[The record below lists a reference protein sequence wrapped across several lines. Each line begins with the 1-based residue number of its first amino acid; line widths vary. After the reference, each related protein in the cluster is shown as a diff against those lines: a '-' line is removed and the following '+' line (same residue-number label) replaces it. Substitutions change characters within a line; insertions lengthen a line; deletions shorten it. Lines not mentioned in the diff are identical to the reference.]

1 MKGLSLDWKSYKEL
15 KRNNPGYE
23 AYKAQL
29 LKKRLEKLPKTV
41 RTQVAQIFDEYMDSG
56 DEEEMPTTL
65 ETPSKPETT
74 TSSSEKSATEE
85 QTKA

>member
-29 LKKRLEKLPKTV
+29 LKKRLDKLPKTV

-65 ETPSKPETT
+65 DTPPKAETPPP
-74 TSSSEKSATEE
+74 SSEKSTTDE
-85 QTKA
+85 QPKA